1 MSTIPVFQVYEKIL
15 ADIQK
20 RAFEPVYLLQGKE
33 PFFIDKITEA
43 LEATVLQEHE
53 KSFNQTIL
61 YGKETNTMNLL
72 MAARRYP
79 MGATHQLIVVKEAQH
94 LQDLDKL
101 EAYLEAPQPS
111 TILVLCIKSEKKLDK
126 RTKLAKLFG
135 KYCIFDSDPL
145 KDFQMKRWL
154 DNWTRTQGKTLDA
167 LAAEMVTDYLG
178 TDLSLVVNE
187 LSKLFIN
194 VKDAYISAKH
204 IQEHIGLS
212 KEFNVFELQK
222 ALGARNFNKS
232 IQIAHHLSSD
242 MSGRNH
248 GTVLIGAL
256 VQYFNKVLLTH
267 GHKSKDKDA
276 LAKILEVHPFFVQE
290 YLAAAGKY
298 SPAAIEKVLG
308 YLKYFDLRFKGVNK
322 GGASDNQ
329 LFVELIVN
337 ILKN

>member
-154 DNWTRTQGKTLDA
+154 DNWPRTQGKTLDA

-194 VKDAYISAKH
+194 VKDKGCWQADPGSDQRRQAEQYARGYRDLPGSTH
-204 IQEHIGLS
+204 
-212 KEFNVFELQK
+212 
-222 ALGARNFNKS
+222 GAR
-232 IQIAHHLSSD
+232 
-242 MSGRNH
+242 R
-248 GTVLIGAL
+248 
-256 VQYFNKVLLTH
+256 
-267 GHKSKDKDA
+267 
-276 LAKILEVHPFFVQE
+276 
-290 YLAAAGKY
+290 
-298 SPAAIEKVLG
+298 
-308 YLKYFDLRFKGVNK
+308 
-322 GGASDNQ
+322 
-329 LFVELIVN
+329 
-337 ILKN
+337 